1 MFIFTTLLL
10 ASLNFTMLD
19 RLERPELTIAQGI
32 LESNLNTKAIGRAGE
47 KGAWQVREKYWGK
60 VPKSFKGQADQ
71 AEDILKELLEAN
83 NGNLRVALRKY
94 NGSGTKAHRYANQ
107 VCKRTLERCLMFV

>member
-1 MFIFTTLLL
+1 MFILTAMLM
-10 ASLNFTMLD
+10 ASLNFVG
-19 RLERPELTIAQGI
+19 LERPELTLTQGL
-32 LESNLNTKAIGRAGE
+32 LESNLNTRAVGKAGE

-60 VPKSFKGQADQ
+60 VPKTFKGQADQ
-71 AEDILKELLEAN
+71 AEDILNELLETS
-83 NGNLRVALRKY
+83 NGDLRVALRKY